1 MEKTDWSNTVYSP
14 GVKGETSPYFHDLE
28 HDTAGGH
35 GVNGAQQA
43 SNQTTNQTTPNFT
56 EQDQYLLNQIEHNL
70 YEAASNGTPG
80 SSNGSRLN
88 RAQNTRVDGGPGK
101 YEFGLD
107 NLNFVLP
114 EDISYEQQSTA
125 YPPSASS
132 LNNNTPHMLA
142 TNVKRL
148 TKSVENPTMFM
159 SPVLPGQNDKS
170 YNNQHLYHK
179 YQKHSDDTQSYAH
192 QPHNQHVRP
201 DAVFTPLESPAV
213 TPREQQVNSNSYP
226 YNPPVQA
233 SFEPLTSP
241 ALAAQQA
248 DKRRSSSVYA
258 PTEDGVPSK
267 RKTPHGTP
275 ILHANG
281 PRSKR
286 SPSVKPRSSH
296 KSLTS
301 SPFEKL
307 PEAGVDLQRN
317 SSESTPMLPP
327 LGKKVDI
334 PNNSVSGEAP
344 ASATMMGFT
353 MSVLAEQQQEGSN
366 NSSVD
371 MVHRTT
377 LNGQTRNGSTYAN
390 NNIPPKSSSSSET
403 SPIMGLQGSGESSPV
418 LTRTKSRSEKPT
430 TKKASHKLAE
440 QGRRNRMN
448 MAVQELSNLIPQ
460 AYHDEVSIPSKATTI
475 ELASKY
481 IRDLI
486 KENNEMKYYNLER

>member
-1 MEKTDWSNTVYSP
+1 METTDWSNAVYSP
-14 GVKGETSPYFHDLE
+14 GAKGETSPYFHDLE

-35 GVNGAQQA
+35 GGQQQTA
-43 SNQTTNQTTPNFT
+43 NQATPNFT

-80 SSNGSRLN
+80 SVNGN
-88 RAQNTRVDGGPGK
+88 HINGAQNTRADGSSGK

-142 TNVKRL
+142 TNVKKL
-148 TKSVENPTMFM
+148 IKPMENPSMFM
-159 SPVLPGQNDKS
+159 SPVLPSQNDKS

-179 YQKHSDDTQSYAH
+179 YQKNSEDGQAYAH
-192 QPHNQHVRP
+192 QPQNQHIRP
-201 DAVFTPLESPAV
+201 DAVFTPLESPTA
-213 TPREQQVNSNSYP
+213 TPRDQQVNSNNYP

-258 PTEDGVPSK
+258 PTEDGAPHK

-334 PNNSVSGEAP
+334 PNNSVSSEAP
-344 ASATMMGFT
+344 SSATMMGFT

-366 NSSVD
+366 RNSSLEMAHD
-371 MVHRTT
+371 TP
-377 LNGQTRNGSTYAN
+377 LNGQSRNGSLSYKIN
-390 NNIPPKSSSSSET
+390 HKIPNKSSSSSET
-403 SPIMGLQGSGESSPV
+403 SPMMGLQGSGESSPA
-418 LTRTKSRSEKPT
+418 LTKTKSRSEKPT
-430 TKKASHKLAE
+430 AKKASHKLAE

-486 KENNEMKYYNLER
+486 KENNEMKYYNLQR